1 MQQKQKLD
9 MGSRCRRFLAL
20 VMKLNMLV
28 MKQMRTNSALGYNM
42 P

>member
-9 MGSRCRRFLAL
+9 MGSRCRRLLAL
-20 VMKLNMLV
+20 VMKLKMLV